1 MEKLDELL
9 TLNLKLEIIRVTIK
23 LNGLQGIKIKMSKS
37 NSRLNCTLFSETGLL
52 VIAPRTEIL
61 GETIISSRLRISTE
75 I

>member
-1 MEKLDELL
+1 LEKLDELL

-37 NSRLNCTLFSETGLL
+37 NSRLNCTLFIETGLL
-52 VIAPRTEIL
+52 VTAPRTEIL
-61 GETIISSRLRISTE
+61 EDTIISSRLRISTK